1 MKIAPCQR
9 AMKRVMSGRITAPTI
24 TPPTTEDVASPK
36 DSSPLSPPERIS
48 PSGSMPSAVLISN
61 TVTTIITGTSSI
73 DNRLIA
79 RKP

>member
-9 AMKRVMSGRITAPTI
+9 RMKRVMSGRITAPTI
-24 TPPTTEDVASPK
+24 TPPTTADIASPK
-36 DSSPLSPPERIS
+36 DNSPASAPDRIS
-48 PSGSMPSAVLISN
+48 PRGSMPSDVLISN

-73 DNRLIA
+73 DSRLIA